1 MRELRLNDAQLAVA
15 LADLGRQIDWP
26 PVPDV
31 RGRVLARIQ
40 AEPRRTPWWRA
51 VWSPRYGFAPAIVTI
66 AIALLAVLAFS
77 PEARATATDILRLR
91 GIELFR
97 GPVPTPS
104 PTPSPSPGAIQTPTP
119 LPSAGLGVLV
129 TLDEAR
135 ARARYPVVVPTD
147 PLLGAPDEVYL
158 RAVTSSTAVSFVYT
172 VRAGIPASPQ
182 AGVAAIVTEF
192 AGATVDEQFF
202 GKVLDPNTTLEKVTV
217 NGQPGFWIQGTPH
230 FFFYRVAGSSGSVD
244 QETLRLAGNTLI
256 WTQGNLLLRLEA
268 QVDRATA
275 LWVATSV
282 R

>member
-1 MRELRLNDAQLAVA
+1 MPELRMNDAQLAAA
-15 LADLGRQIDWP
+15 LADCGTQIAWP
-26 PVPDV
+26 QTPDV

-40 AEPRRTPWWRA
+40 AEPRRTPWWMA
-51 VWSPRYGFAPAIVTI
+51 IWSPRYGFAPAIVTV
-66 AIALLAVLAFS
+66 AIALLAVLAVS

-91 GIELFR
+91 GIELCR

-104 PTPSPSPGAIQTPTP
+104 PTPSRSPGAIPTPTP

-129 TLDEAR
+129 TLDDAKAR
-135 ARARYPVVVPTD
+135 AGYPVVVPTD

-158 RAVTSSTAVSFVYT
+158 RAVTSSTAVSFVYQT
-172 VRAGIPASPQ
+172 RAGIPTSPQ

-192 AGATVDEQFF
+192 AGGSVDEGFF
-202 GKVLDPNTTLEKVTV
+202 GKVLDPSTTLEKVTV

-230 FFFYRVAGSSGSVD
+230 FFFYRVAGTSGSVE

-256 WTQGNLLLRLEA
+256 WTQGRLLMRLEA
-268 QVDRATA
+268 QVDKATA
-275 LWVATSV
+275 LRIAASV